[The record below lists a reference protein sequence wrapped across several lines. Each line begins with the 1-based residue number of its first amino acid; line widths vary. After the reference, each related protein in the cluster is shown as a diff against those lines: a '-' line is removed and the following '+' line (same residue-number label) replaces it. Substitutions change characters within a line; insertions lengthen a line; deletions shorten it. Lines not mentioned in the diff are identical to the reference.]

1 MKRFLERLIPPLVCC
16 AALAVQA
23 VDVHMIEQAAAG
35 GVINTFSERI
45 AGTGTNVV
53 SSAAPTIS
61 DYLFTHWTLSTAQP
75 YNQRDIDGRAY
86 DALPFILFEDTTLTA
101 HYLPVAEDSDSDG
114 IPDGWEWYWYNGL
127 LNDAASDTDS
137 DGYTFAE
144 ELKAGLHPNLKDTHT
159 NGGVVWD
166 GSAVLQYNPK
176 DLQPYTI
183 RSNPEGALFES
194 IMDYASVGTKIVTP
208 TGDVSKTTFAYW
220 TRDGVPVRD
229 VDGRAFDYVSFTMP
243 NKAVEFVAH
252 TIEDEN
258 DRILVYWQY
267 STEGGA
273 SGDKDGDGYTFVEE
287 MAAGLNPNQKDSH
300 TNGGVVWDD
309 SGLIDYN
316 PHNLAAYIIRS
327 EPEGELF
334 ETISDFAK
342 VGSVVTTPTGD
353 RYGTKFAYW
362 TLDGVMVRDKDGRAL
377 DIVKFSMP
385 NKVTELVAHTVEDE
399 NERMKYYW
407 YGTSDVASYND
418 SDGDG
423 YTLEAELAAGL
434 NPHLFDSHTNGGVVW
449 SDSDLMEVNLQVY
462 EQAHGALMGGK
473 YSDFFASPIAGV
485 EGISFGENAAP
496 AICDWNGDGKR
507 DIIVAFKGGVRLFV
521 NNGTAANPDLAEM
534 AVPENLASAFAAM
547 ENPLIAGDGANALY
561 FASLADTN
569 VWRYAIK
576 DGTIA
581 STGKTGLF
589 GAICGDLTLIDDCTL
604 DTPLL
609 DGLSLSFADV
619 NLDGVSDFLASDIDG
634 RIWDY
639 QGSGVS
645 GQESGVS
652 NSSTPTLLHSLTY
665 TLQHKVW
672 GGSHAGFANGLK
684 LAATDWDDDGD
695 LDCVCG
701 TAEGKLMLLNDP
713 RGGRPSNVSLAA
725 GADSVSIKWDA
736 NAQSRIRG
744 YYVYRRAQGGNW
756 SRLEGTTL
764 PRYLDKPPEG
774 TDNYDYRVTSVSR
787 FYTTG
792 NSKPTTVESVAT
804 DTLSATLAKVAFTWR
819 PAAGFAGDDVKVDF
833 AVENAL
839 NLSAENMV
847 LKISYD
853 PNVLVPV
860 EVIKSG
866 LTEKLEFV
874 ETRGSGSWLVSG
886 TGGTIAPGSG
896 TFLSFSFA
904 VADGKALADAKVT
917 VEEFTLKSIANRNVI
932 PEVLKGSGDLD
943 VEVAD
948 PDDAAQVPAGSY
960 GDLDGN
966 GRLGWDDIELFLK
979 WKDVKHDEIPL
990 NIRRAGDYNG
1000 DGRMDN
1006 RDYVLMRRHY
1016 REREKRGGRMTGWDK
1031 NHGYRGNGK

>member
-1 MKRFLERLIPPLVCC
+1 MKRFFKRTIPPLVCC
-16 AALAVQA
+16 AALAAQA
-23 VDVHMIEQAAAG
+23 VDVYVTEQASAG
-35 GVINTFSERI
+35 GAVTALRQ
-45 AGTGTNVV
+45 TV
-53 SSAAPTIS
+53 APTGAE
-61 DYLFTHWTLSTAQP
+61 FTTQTAS
-75 YNQRDIDGRAY
+75 DIDGYIFTQWSLSVNQSYATRDALARTY
-86 DALPFILFEDTTLTA
+86 DALPFMVYEETTATA
-101 HYLPVAEDSDSDG
+101 HYVPATTDEDADG
-114 IPDGWEWYWYNGL
+114 IADGHELYWYGDL
-127 LNDAASDTDS
+127 SKDGVSDTDN
-137 DGYTFAE
+137 DGLTFAG
-144 ELKAGLHPNLKDTHT
+144 ELAAGTSPILADNSLR
-159 NGGVVWD
+159 GGVVWSD
-166 GSAVLQYNPK
+166 GELHQYNP
-176 DLQPYTI
+176 
-183 RSNPEGALFES
+183 N
-194 IMDYASVGTKIVTP
+194 
-208 TGDVSKTTFAYW
+208 
-220 TRDGVPVRD
+220 
-229 VDGRAFDYVSFTMP
+229 
-243 NKAVEFVAH
+243 
-252 TIEDEN
+252 
-258 DRILVYWQY
+258 
-267 STEGGA
+267 
-273 SGDKDGDGYTFVEE
+273 
-287 MAAGLNPNQKDSH
+287 GLKS
-300 TNGGVVWDD
+300 
-309 SGLIDYN
+309 
-316 PHNLAAYIIRS
+316 YIIRS
-327 EPEGELF
+327 EPEGVLFETITDYAKVGVSITSPAGDVSTTTFAYWTMNGERVTDLSGRAVDTVAFKMPNEPVELVAHTAENETERLALYWYGNANIAQDFDTDGDGLTFAEELAAGTSPLLPDRSLRGGVAWADGELHQYNPENVQRYVIRSEPEGALF
-334 ETISDFAK
+334 ETISDYAK
-342 VGSVVTTPTGD
+342 IGSKVTTPTGD
-353 RYGTKFAYW
+353 RDATSFAYW
-362 TLDGVMVRDKDGRAL
+362 TMNGERVTDLSGRAV
-377 DIVKFSMP
+377 DM
-385 NKVTELVAHTVEDE
+385 VTFTMQETAVELVAHTAE
-399 NERMKYYW
+399 NETDRAALYW
-407 YGTSDVASYND
+407 YGKTDIALTSDT
-418 SDGDG
+418 DGDG
-423 YTLEAELAAGL
+423 LTFAEELAEGTSPLLADRSL
-434 NPHLFDSHTNGGVVW
+434 RGGVAW
-449 SDSDLMEVNLQVY
+449 SDSSLHDTNLQVY
-462 EQAHGALMGGK
+462 EQAQGTLMGGK
-473 YSDFFASPIAGV
+473 YSDFFASQIAGV

-496 AICDWNGDGKR
+496 AVCDWNGDGKR
-507 DIIVAFKGGVRLFV
+507 DLVVAFKGGVRLFV

-534 AVPENLASAFAAM
+534 AVPENLASAFAAI

-581 STGKTGLF
+581 ATGKTGLF
-589 GAICGDLTLIDDCTL
+589 GAICGNLTLIDDCTL

-619 NLDGVSDFLASDIDG
+619 NLDGVSDFLASDVDG
-634 RIWDY
+634 RIWYY
-639 QGSGVS
+639 QGNGEQ
-645 GQESGVS
+645 GTENGGALG
-652 NSSTPTLLHSLTY
+652 TTRPTGYVLK
-665 TLQHKVW
+665 HKVW
-672 GGSHAGFANGLK
+672 GGSHEGFAKGLK

-713 RGGRPSNVSLAA
+713 RGGRPLNVSLAS

-744 YYVYRRAQGGNW
+744 YYVYRRAHGGNW
-756 SRLEGTTL
+756 SRLEGTAL

-774 TDNYDYRVTSVSR
+774 ADNYDYRVTSVSR

-792 NSKPTTVESVAT
+792 NSKPTTVESAAT
-804 DTLSATLAKVAFTWR
+804 DTMSATLAKVAFTWR

-839 NLSAENMV
+839 NLSVENLV
-847 LKISYD
+847 LRISYD
-853 PNVLVPV
+853 PTVLVPV

-917 VEEFTLKSIANRNVI
+917 VEEFTLKSVANRNVV

-948 PDDAAQVPAGSY
+948 PDDAAQVPAGSQ

-979 WKDVKHDEIPL
+979 WKDCRHDEIPHH
-990 NIRRAGDYNG
+990 IRRAGDYNG

>member
-1 MKRFLERLIPPLVCC
+1 MKRFFKRMIPPLVCC
-16 AALAVQA
+16 AALAAQA
-23 VDVHMIEQAAAG
+23 VDVYVTEQTSAG
-35 GVINTFSERI
+35 GTVTALRQTV
-45 AGTGTNVV
+45 AATGTEFTTQT
-53 SSAAPTIS
+53 APDIEG
-61 DYLFTHWTLSTAQP
+61 YIFTHWTISV
-75 YNQRDIDGRAY
+75 NQSYSVRDVLGRTY
-86 DALPFILFEDTTLTA
+86 DALPFMVYEDTMVTA
-101 HYLPVAEDSDSDG
+101 HYVPATTDEDVDG
-114 IPDGWEWYWYNGL
+114 IADGYEHYWYGDL
-127 LNDAASDTDS
+127 SKDDASDTDS
-137 DGYTFAE
+137 DGLTFAE
-144 ELKAGLHPNLKDTHT
+144 ELAAGTSPILADNSLRGGVAWSDSELHQYNPDGLQSYTIRSEPEGTLFETTTDYAKVGVLITSPIGDVSTTTFAYWTMNGERVTDLSGRAVDTVVFKMPNEPVELVAHTAENETERLALYWYGNANIAQDSDTDGDGYT
-159 NGGVVWD
+159 FAQELTAGTSPLLSDRSLRGGVVWAD
-166 GSAVLQYNPK
+166 SVLHQYNPENV
-176 DLQPYTI
+176 QSYVI
-183 RSNPEGALFES
+183 RSEPEGALFE
-194 IMDYASVGTKIVTP
+194 
-208 TGDVSKTTFAYW
+208 
-220 TRDGVPVRD
+220 
-229 VDGRAFDYVSFTMP
+229 
-243 NKAVEFVAH
+243 
-252 TIEDEN
+252 
-258 DRILVYWQY
+258 
-267 STEGGA
+267 
-273 SGDKDGDGYTFVEE
+273 
-287 MAAGLNPNQKDSH
+287 
-300 TNGGVVWDD
+300 
-309 SGLIDYN
+309 
-316 PHNLAAYIIRS
+316 
-327 EPEGELF
+327 
-334 ETISDFAK
+334 TISDYAK
-342 VGSVVTTPTGD
+342 IGSKVTTPTGD
-353 RYGTKFAYW
+353 RDATSFAYW
-362 TLDGVMVRDKDGRAL
+362 TMNGERVTDLSGRAV
-377 DIVKFSMP
+377 DTVTFIMP
-385 NKVTELVAHTVEDE
+385 ETAVELIAHTAE
-399 NERMKYYW
+399 NETDRAALYW
-407 YGTSDVASYND
+407 YGKTDVALTSDT
-418 SDGDG
+418 DGDG
-423 YTLEAELAAGL
+423 LTFAEELAAGTSPL
-434 NPHLFDSHTNGGVVW
+434 LADRSLRGGVAW
-449 SDSDLMEVNLQVY
+449 ADSSLHDMNLQVY
-462 EQAHGALMGGK
+462 EQAQGALMGGK

-496 AICDWNGDGKR
+496 AICDWNGDGKC
-507 DIIVAFKGGVRLFV
+507 DLVVAFKGGVRLFV

-534 AVPENLASAFAAM
+534 AVPENLASAFAAI
-547 ENPLIAGDGANALY
+547 ENPLVVGDGANALY

-569 VWRYAIK
+569 VWRYAIQ
-576 DGTIA
+576 DGTITA
-581 STGKTGLF
+581 TSKAGLF
-589 GAICGDLTLIDDCTL
+589 GAIGGTLTLIDDCSL
-604 DTPLL
+604 DTPLI

-619 NLDGVSDFLASDIDG
+619 NFDGVSDFLASDIDG
-634 RIWDY
+634 RIWY
-639 QGSGVS
+639 FEGAGVS

-672 GGSHAGFANGLK
+672 GGSHEGFANGLK

-713 RGGRPSNVSLAA
+713 RGGRPSNVSLAS

-744 YYVYRRAQGGNW
+744 YYVYRRARGGNW
-756 SRLEGTTL
+756 SRLEVTTL

-792 NSKPTTVESVAT
+792 NSKPTTVESAAT
-804 DTLSATLAKVAFTWR
+804 DTMSATLAKVAFTWR

-874 ETRGSGSWLVSG
+874 ETRASGSWLVSG

-917 VEEFTLKSIANRNVI
+917 VEEFTLKSVANRNVI

-966 GRLGWDDIELFLK
+966 GRLGWDDVELFLK
-979 WKDVKHDEIPL
+979 WKDAKQDEIPL
-990 NIRRAGDYNG
+990 NIQRAGDYNG